1 MSKAYIP
8 NCLHSLVW
16 GRGFYPQ
23 SHLLPHERSKK
34 CIHFRLLSTIS
45 SERVTKISFSV
56 AQTYSKCMYVIL
68 YDDCFL
74 DINECVMQGICN
86 NGQCVNAQGGFQCEC
101 KQGYALDDAGKDC
114 LGRQ

>member
-1 MSKAYIP
+1 
-8 NCLHSLVW
+8 
-16 GRGFYPQ
+16 
-23 SHLLPHERSKK
+23 
-34 CIHFRLLSTIS
+34 
-45 SERVTKISFSV
+45 
-56 AQTYSKCMYVIL
+56 MYVIL
-68 YDDCFL
+68 HDNCFL